1 MTALLGGVLLAV
13 STGLLSPLPARASEE
28 SPSDMKTLLEI
39 LKAKGVISEEE
50 YQRLRFEKGNRGGEK
65 PVPSMGYARGFYI
78 QSPDGQHQLKLNGL
92 TRVQFTLFP
101 PDTPNSST
109 QIQPRTIALVVRG
122 FVFKSFEFQTILD
135 FADKTNIL
143 FDAFANINAM
153 PWLQLKMGQFRV
165 PFSRE
170 QLVFVNGVDTIEKS
184 VVGEAISPQWDIGVM
199 LHGVLRSGLWEYA
212 LGVFNGSG
220 RNTFDP
226 NDAMDVAGR
235 LVFNPFSFEPDSP
248 FKALSLG
255 ANFQVGDQPFNPDGG
270 KARFLTRADRAVIF
284 NAATRGFRQRY
295 GFDLHYDLGPFSLQ
309 GEILYERQER
319 KKTLTA
325 GGTVAS
331 TAREGV
337 EDASDL
343 ERSGG
348 YLQVG
353 YFLWGERDRG
363 FQAVAKYERFQA
375 RDTGGPGPIPFQTLD
390 AYTLGVNWYLN
401 SNVKFQ
407 VNGILADLKRSLTA
421 YGEASRGAFL
431 DGDLDWVLLSQLQ
444 LFF

>member
-1 MTALLGGVLLAV
+1 MTALVGGVLLA
-13 STGLLSPLPARASEE
+13 LSIAFLGALPAMASKG
-28 SPSDMKTLLEI
+28 SPSNMHTLLEV

-50 YQRLRFEKGNRGGEK
+50 YQRLKLEGENTGGER
-65 PVPSMGYARGFYI
+65 PVPSTGYARGFYI
-78 QSPDGQHQLKLNGL
+78 QSADGQHQLKLNGL
-92 TRVQFTLFP
+92 TRIQFTLFP

-109 QIQPRTIALVVRG
+109 QIQPRTIALVARG
-122 FVFKSFEFQTILD
+122 YIFKSFEFQTILD

-153 PWLQLKMGQFRV
+153 PWLQLKMGQFRA

-199 LHGVLRSGLWEYA
+199 IHGVLRSGLWEYA

-226 NDAMDVAGR
+226 NEAMDVVGR
-235 LVFNPFSFEPDSP
+235 LVFNPFSIEPDSP

-255 ANFQVGDQPFNPDGG
+255 ASFQVGDQPFNPDGG
-270 KARFLTRADRAVIF
+270 RARFLTRADRAVIF
-284 NAATRGFRQRY
+284 NAATRGIRQRY
-295 GFDLHYDLGPFSLQ
+295 GFDLRYDLGPFSLQ
-309 GEILYERQER
+309 GELLYERQER
-319 KKTLTA
+319 KRILTS
-325 GGTVAS
+325 GGVVAS
-331 TAREGV
+331 TAGEGE

-363 FQAVAKYERFQA
+363 VQAVAKYERFQA
-375 RDTGGPGPIPFQTLD
+375 GDTGGPGPIPSQTLD

-431 DGDLDWVLLSQLQ
+431 DGNLDWILLSQFQ

>member
-1 MTALLGGVLLAV
+1 MTALLGGVLLV
-13 STGLLSPLPARASEE
+13 LSTALLGAWPAEASKG
-28 SPSDMKTLLEI
+28 SPSNGDTLLEV
-39 LKAKGVISEEE
+39 LKAKGIISEEE
-50 YQRLRFEKGNRGGEK
+50 YQRLKLEGENTGRER
-65 PVPSMGYARGFYI
+65 PVPSTGYARGFYI
-78 QSPDGQHQLKLNGL
+78 QSADGQHQLKLNGL

-109 QIQPRTIALVVRG
+109 QIQPRTIALVARG
-122 FVFKSFEFQTILD
+122 YVFKSFEFQTILD

-153 PWLQLKMGQFRV
+153 PWLQLKIGQFRA

-199 LHGVLRSGLWEYA
+199 IHGVLRSGLWEYA

-226 NDAMDVAGR
+226 NDAMDVVGR
-235 LVFNPFSFEPDSP
+235 LGFNPFSLEPDSP

-255 ANFQVGDQPFNPDGG
+255 ASFQVGDQPFNLDGG
-270 KARFLTRADRAVIF
+270 RARFLTRADRAVIF
-284 NAATRGFRQRY
+284 NAVTRGFRQRY
-295 GFDLHYDLGPFSLQ
+295 GFDLRYDLGPFSLQ
-309 GEILYERQER
+309 GELLYERQER
-319 KKTLTA
+319 ERILTPD
-325 GGTVAS
+325 GRVAS
-331 TAREGV
+331 TAGEGE

-363 FQAVAKYERFQA
+363 VQVVAKYERFQA
-375 RDTGGPGPIPFQTLD
+375 GDTGGPGQIPSQTLD

-407 VNGILADLKRSLTA
+407 VNGILADLKRSPTA

-431 DGDLDWVLLSQLQ
+431 DGNLDWVLLSQFQ